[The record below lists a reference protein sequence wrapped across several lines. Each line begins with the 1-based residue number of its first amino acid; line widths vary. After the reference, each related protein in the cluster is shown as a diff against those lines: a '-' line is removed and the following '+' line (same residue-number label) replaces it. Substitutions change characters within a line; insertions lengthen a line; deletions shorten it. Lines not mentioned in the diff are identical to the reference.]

1 MIRTI
6 NVKEEVLIQIQIIGD
21 LSYAWNIIDNYTK
34 FMQNLIKKDPGLV
47 KKLRATFLKL
57 GSALDLP
64 LVRIGEAGTEDFR
77 SVSECYSRELVSYV
91 RKVLQIIPQSMFSLL
106 EEIVKVLTHDMAEVP
121 TRLDKDKLK
130 DYAQLDERYKI
141 AKLTN
146 AISVFTDG
154 MLMMKS
160 TLVGVIKIDPKK
172 LLEDGIRKELVTRVA
187 GAFHN
192 ALVFNQKGATT
203 DLAQVLLGLSSKTD
217 GFRRAFEYIQ
227 DYLNIFGLKMWQEE
241 VMRII
246 NYNVEQECNT
256 FLRQKVFDWQS
267 LYQSQHIPIPRFAP
281 LDESQT
287 FIGRLARQ
295 LLHIANPTLTLYVD
309 PTKAWYDMKTNE
321 EVLNSTIFG
330 KITNALEPFGLQ
342 GLDRLYCFMI
352 VTELQRFTKL
362 ASKLILSDKAMMSQI
377 QSSMRTLHPH
387 TKTVENPAKFYP
399 PIITKFAKFSAPLAP
414 FILRVGQI
422 QIIRYLIF

>member
-21 LSYAWNIIDNYTK
+21 LSYAWYIIDNYTR

-77 SVSECYSRELVSYV
+77 SVSECYSKALVSYV

-106 EEIVKVLTHDMAEVP
+106 EEIVKVLTHDMVEVP

-130 DYAQLDERYKI
+130 DYAQLNERYKV
-141 AKLTN
+141 AKLTH

-187 GAFHN
+187 SAFHN
-192 ALVFNQKGATT
+192 ALVFNQKGVSN
-203 DLAQVLLGLSSKTD
+203 DLPQVLLRLSSKTD
-217 GFRRAFEYIQ
+217 GFRRSFEYIQ

-256 FLRQKVFDWQS
+256 FLRQKVRQNFDNLTNLFIYKDFS
-267 LYQSQHIPIPRFAP
+267 SCLGSSPALSICNGVLSSRRLLLPRVKKCTA
-281 LDESQT
+281 
-287 FIGRLARQ
+287 G
-295 LLHIANPTLTLYVD
+295 V
-309 PTKAWYDMKTNE
+309 
-321 EVLNSTIFG
+321 
-330 KITNALEPFGLQ
+330 
-342 GLDRLYCFMI
+342 
-352 VTELQRFTKL
+352 
-362 ASKLILSDKAMMSQI
+362 
-377 QSSMRTLHPH
+377 
-387 TKTVENPAKFYP
+387 
-399 PIITKFAKFSAPLAP
+399 
-414 FILRVGQI
+414 
-422 QIIRYLIF
+422 